1 MTRGLTAPNLKF
13 RVNFSSA
20 RSSRPRV
27 SAALSSLCLAR
38 RSLDGLRRSL
48 ARALTFAM
56 TLFLGAVVVHAGA
69 DWPQWQG
76 PDRNR
81 ISKETNLLKEW
92 PSGGPRVVWTAD
104 NLGMGYGSMAV
115 AGDRVFL
122 QGGGVKEGA
131 KVSFVIALN
140 RADGKPVWAK
150 ALGPA
155 ETRQRMDQGP
165 GPRGTPTVDGDRL
178 YVLTENGD
186 LACLKTDGSSV
197 WQLNILKEFRGEQLP
212 WLISESPLVDGPHL
226 VVTPGGRSAGMVKLD
241 KMTGKTVWTSKDL
254 SDTAA
259 YSSVVVADVQG
270 VRTYMTFTANGG
282 VGIRASDGKLM
293 FRYSKASNY
302 VANVATPVYADNK
315 VFFASAYDTGG
326 GLVDLTVQDGEVKA
340 KEVYFTRNMKNHHG
354 GMVLVDGYLYGFNDS
369 ILTCLEF
376 ATGKMMWRDRSVG
389 KGSVTYADGRLYIQS
404 ENNVVGLVEATPSG
418 YQEKGRFQI
427 PDRGRMSWAHPAIS
441 DGRLYVRNQDTLLV
455 YDVKAP
461 TQ

>member
-1 MTRGLTAPNLKF
+1 
-13 RVNFSSA
+13 
-20 RSSRPRV
+20 
-27 SAALSSLCLAR
+27 
-38 RSLDGLRRSL
+38 
-48 ARALTFAM
+48 
-56 TLFLGAVVVHAGA
+56 
-69 DWPQWQG
+69 
-76 PDRNR
+76 
-81 ISKETNLLKEW
+81 
-92 PSGGPRVVWTAD
+92 
-104 NLGMGYGSMAV
+104 
-115 AGDRVFL
+115 
-122 QGGGVKEGA
+122 
-131 KVSFVIALN
+131 
-140 RADGKPVWAK
+140 
-150 ALGPA
+150 
-155 ETRQRMDQGP
+155 MDQGP

-226 VVTPGGRSAGMVKLD
+226 VVTPGGRGAGMVKLD

-254 SDTAA
+254 SDAAA
-259 YSSVVVADVQG
+259 YSSVVVAEVQG

-441 DGRLYVRNQDTLLV
+441 DGPLYVRNQDTLLV

-461 TQ
+461 NQKARPGRTSPARSSSLPAPAVVWVKRRRGISPSAVRRSYSVRGAPSGFRRWSTRSPEREARRPSLRPTSPIPRRSRR